1 MSEAPSPT
9 ATIADQ
15 LAPVDLPGRIESL
28 DVLRG
33 FAVLG
38 ILLVNIQFFAM
49 IDPAYVNPTVF
60 GDFTGINFAV
70 WLFTHLFGDMK
81 FITIFSMLFGAGIV
95 LMCRRVEQRGHSPAG
110 IHYRRSF
117 WLLLLGLMHAYL
129 LWRGDVLVW
138 YSFSAFIAYLFW
150 RVRPGWLLFWALLL
164 FSIGTG
170 IYGLAQWSF
179 PHWPE
184 QAVEANAQYWQPSA
198 EMIAARLQTYRG
210 SWVDQM
216 SERVP
221 SSLMVQTF
229 YYLIFGFWRIAGS
242 ILLGMA
248 MMKWGVFS
256 ARKSN
261 GFYIVMMVVGS
272 VIGLTLIGFGASQNL
287 AHQFSQDYSMFGG
300 GLYNYWGSLF
310 LALAY
315 VSIIMLICKKDCLG
329 RLRNWFGSTGRMA
342 FSSYILQSLI
352 CTILFY
358 GHGFGLIG
366 KVPRWGQ
373 LAITVGV
380 LIVVVAV
387 ANFWLARF
395 RFGPL
400 EWLWRSLTY
409 KKRQPLRITA
419 G

>member
-1 MSEAPSPT
+1 MSETPSRSG
-9 ATIADQ
+9 TIAHH
-15 LAPVDLPGRIESL
+15 LAPIDLTERVESL

-33 FAVLG
+33 FAVMG
-38 ILLVNIQFFAM
+38 ILIMNIQSFAM
-49 IDPAYVNPTVF
+49 VDPAYFNPTVY
-60 GDFTGINFAV
+60 GDFTGINFGV
-70 WLFTHLFGDMK
+70 WLFSHLFADMK

-95 LMCRRVEQRGHSPAG
+95 LMCRRVEQRGDSPAG
-110 IHYRRSF
+110 VHYRRSF
-117 WLLLLGLMHAYL
+117 WLLLFGLAHAYL

-170 IYGLAQWSF
+170 IYALAHWSL

-184 QAVEANAQYWQPSA
+184 EAVKNNVQYWQPSA
-198 EMIAARLQTYRG
+198 ELIAERLQAYRG

-216 SERVP
+216 SQRVP
-221 SSLMVQTF
+221 SSLMLQTF
-229 YYLIFGFWRIAGS
+229 IYLIFGFWRIVGS

-248 MMKWGVFS
+248 LMKWGVFS
-256 ARKSN
+256 AQRSSR
-261 GFYIVMMVVGS
+261 YYYVAIVPGLL
-272 VIGLTLIGFGASQNL
+272 IGLPLIGFGASQNI
-287 AHQFSQDYSMFGG
+287 AHDFSWEFSMYGG
-300 GLYNYWGSLF
+300 TLFNYWGSL
-310 LALAY
+310 LVALAY
-315 VSIIMLICKKDCLG
+315 VSIIMLICKNKWLG
-329 RLRNWFGSTGRMA
+329 GLRRALGATGRMA
-342 FSSYILQSLI
+342 FSSYILQTLI

-366 KVPRWGQ
+366 QVPRWGQ

-380 LIVVVAV
+380 WIAVVVV
-387 ANFWLARF
+387 SNLWLARF
-395 RFGPL
+395 QFGPL

-409 KKRQPLRITA
+409 KKRQAMWIEA